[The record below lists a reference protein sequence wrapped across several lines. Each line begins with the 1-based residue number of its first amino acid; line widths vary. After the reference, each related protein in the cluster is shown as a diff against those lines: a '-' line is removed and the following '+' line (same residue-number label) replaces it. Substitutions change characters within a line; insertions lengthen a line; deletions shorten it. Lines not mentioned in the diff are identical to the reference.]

1 MEIRFSRDPE
11 TELSRCQT
19 GVSEEEVAEVLE
31 RPGEDRAGREGSRV
45 AIGRTSGGRYLRI
58 VYIPEPEPDS
68 VYVITA
74 YELRGKP
81 LMAYIGRRLGRRK

>member
-1 MEIRFSRDPE
+1 VKIRFSRDPE

-19 GVSEEEVAEVLE
+19 GVTEEEVAEVLE
-31 RPGEDRAGREGSRV
+31 RPGEDRAGADGSRV
-45 AIGRTSGGRYLRI
+45 AMGRAGSGRYLRVI
-58 VYIPEPEPDS
+58 YVAEPEPDS